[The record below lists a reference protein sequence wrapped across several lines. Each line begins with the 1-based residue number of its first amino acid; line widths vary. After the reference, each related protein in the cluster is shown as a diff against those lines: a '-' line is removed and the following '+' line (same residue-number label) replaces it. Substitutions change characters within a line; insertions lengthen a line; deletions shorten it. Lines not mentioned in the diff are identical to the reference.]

1 MKVIAD
7 LVELQN
13 VLQQWREQK
22 ERIAFVPTMGNL
34 HEGHLSLVEQAKKLA
49 DRVVVSIIVNPLQF
63 GPNEDF
69 ATYPRTL
76 KEDTEK
82 LEQADVDLVFSP
94 TEQLLYPYG
103 RDAQTRV
110 TVPFI
115 TSELC
120 GASRP
125 NFFGGIATA
134 VTKYFNLI
142 QPNYTVFGQKDY
154 QQCLVIQ
161 RLIRDFNFPI
171 EFVMSPTIRE
181 ADGLA
186 MSSRNQYLSDQEREL
201 ATELYRRLK
210 DIEQGLKRKD
220 EEKNFPQL
228 AQSLCQE
235 ARFKLEKAGFV
246 VDYLTVRH
254 QQTLSLPNQNDS
266 PSNCVVLGAAMLG
279 KTRLI
284 DNLLITD

>member
-1 MKVIAD
+1 MKVIFD
-7 LVELQN
+7 LIECRN
-13 VLQQWREQK
+13 FLQQLREQG

-34 HEGHLSLVEQAKKLA
+34 HQGHLSLVAKAKTLA

-69 ATYPRTL
+69 STYPRTM
-76 KEDTEK
+76 KEDIEK
-82 LEQADVDLVFSP
+82 LENMAVDLVFSP
-94 TEQLLYPYG
+94 SEEVLFPYG

-125 NFFGGIATA
+125 DFFCGIATA

-142 QPNYTVFGQKDY
+142 QPDITVFGQKDF
-154 QQCLVIQ
+154 QQCLVIKQ
-161 RLIRDFNFPI
+161 LILDFNFPI
-171 EFVMSPTIRE
+171 EFVMEPTVRE
-181 ADGLA
+181 SDGLA
-186 MSSRNQYLSDQEREL
+186 MSSRNQYLNAQERAI
-201 ATELYRRLK
+201 ATELYQRLQY
-210 DIEQGLKRKD
+210 IVQALKQLSP
-220 EEKNFPQL
+220 EENFPQQ
-228 AQSLCQE
+228 AHSLCQD
-235 ARFKLEKAGFV
+235 ARFKLEKLGFA

-254 QQTLSLPNQNDS
+254 QQTLSLPSVNDS
-266 PSNCVVLGAAMLG
+266 PSDCLVLGADMLG

-284 DNLLITD
+284 DNVVITG